1 MHKASPDN
9 DAMQYTVAVH
19 FLRLLT
25 DYCDANGLPASQ
37 LLESHGLPVELL
49 EQPEKRIPYLCYA
62 SMLDSAAAQLR
73 DPHLGLHMGQFVRPG
88 HVGVGALA
96 QFACAN
102 VEQQV
107 QRLVRYSG
115 LDYDAF
121 RDEVVH
127 ENGDV
132 VLRWHCLLPPEIALS
147 HHHAELNFAVVKT
160 LAPQFTGSDIRA
172 TWIRFRHPA
181 PEDSEELQR
190 FFGCPVYFDADVDSL
205 AFPEAALDLP
215 IQMAN
220 VQALAMLD
228 NICEQQLKQLS
239 RAQPPQWLKDCKRS
253 IAEQLHNGTPD
264 LSHIAQKL
272 EVSPRKLRR
281 LLAEQELSFR
291 QLIDELRQTLAE
303 QYMADSELSL
313 ADVAALLGFS
323 EQSAFQRAYRR
334 WTGESPGKSRR
345 SARSE

>member
-1 MHKASPDN
+1 MHNASQDS
-9 DAMQYTVAVH
+9 DALQYTVAVH

-25 DYCDANGLPASQ
+25 DYCDTQGLSASALLHEHGISPA
-37 LLESHGLPVELL
+37 LLEHPDE
-49 EQPEKRIPYLCYA
+49 RIPYLHYA
-62 SMLDSAAAQLR
+62 QMLDLAAERLG
-73 DPHLGLHMGQFVRPG
+73 DPHLGLHMGQLVRPG

-132 VLRWHCLLPPEIALS
+132 VLRWHCLLQPEIVLS

-160 LAPQFTGSDIRA
+160 LAPQFTGTDIRA
-172 TWIRFRHPA
+172 TWIGFRHAA
-181 PEDSEELQR
+181 PDDSEELER
-190 FFGCPVYFDADVDSL
+190 FFGCPVYFNTDIDSL
-205 AFPEAALDLP
+205 AFPETALELP

-220 VQALAMLD
+220 TQALAMLD
-228 NICEQQLKQLS
+228 QICEQQLQQLNQ
-239 RAQPPQWLKDCKRS
+239 AQPPQWLKNCKRS
-253 IAEQLHNGTPD
+253 IAEQLHIGTPD
-264 LSHIAQKL
+264 LSLIAAQL
-272 EVSPRKLRR
+272 AFSPRKLRR
-281 LLAEQELSFR
+281 LLAEQDLSFR
-291 QLIDELRQTLAE
+291 QLVDELRQTLAE
-303 QYMADSELSL
+303 QYMADPTLSL

-334 WTGESPGKSRR
+334 WTGMSPGRSRR
-345 SARSE
+345 TLTE